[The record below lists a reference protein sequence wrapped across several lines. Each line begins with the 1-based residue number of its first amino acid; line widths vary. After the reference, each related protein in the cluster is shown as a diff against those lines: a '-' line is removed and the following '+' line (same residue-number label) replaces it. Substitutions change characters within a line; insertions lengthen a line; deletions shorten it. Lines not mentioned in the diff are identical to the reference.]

1 MFQNIAEETV
11 QNVNENT
18 EADSK
23 IIRILKELFK
33 LNNIIIYVLTFFIS
47 MITVKDV
54 YIPLGIA
61 MVAACLGSTVP
72 IFLVYI
78 SSLVGTAI
86 SLGSSEF
93 ANVFWLSIVYFLL
106 ITLFKP
112 KVCIEER
119 NEIYKTG
126 SRLFWAYILCSIVR
140 NWGSDIWVSDLF
152 SAGITGG
159 ILYVFY
165 KIFVNGII
173 IIKDFKIKKVFTIE
187 ETASG
192 IAIVVLALSFFNNNV
207 IDKLTIS
214 SIVGMFLII
223 ILGWQKGML
232 AGISTA
238 LLSGIM
244 LAFVQAFDLSNIIV
258 FVVPAVVVGF
268 LSTFKKMDLQKI
280 FGRTKMLDNV
290 GETRLTENK
299 EIVSELE
306 GLKETIEENF
316 AEENEEQLENQ
327 KYERYE
333 EAFFEN
339 LEEIQDNIFYDELI
353 LAENDIIRDVFNI
366 LEKNDII
373 LEDDLVDIFKR
384 NNNYILVQDQKIKE
398 DLRAVIKIANRAYKI
413 IQIENIKIN
422 ENKKANKKIAKVAK
436 EVAKAVDTCIEKVA
450 QNKDEKLVKKERE
463 IQKILSGKNIP
474 IENANIRL
482 VKNGKYIVEIKLDI
496 KDTTL
501 RDKSRIANI
510 SDLISK
516 TIGSKMSFQ
525 KDRRNLDTGEYTQ
538 TYSTEDKFIMQV
550 GSSKISKEDSEASGD
565 CNLQMRL
572 DDGKYILA
580 ISDGMGTGAKARENS
595 KLVITRLKKLLQG
608 GFEKEQSINLINS
621 ALSLKTKEDEFA
633 TLDMCVLDLYDGNL
647 SFVKNGA
654 CNTYIKNKKNISI
667 IKSEEMPIG
676 TGLEVNLKE
685 KILPVSDGDIIVI
698 CSDGLVDSKEDL
710 KKDWVE
716 EFLKNISTNNVQ
728 KISDMILAEAIDN
741 NYGVA
746 ADDITVIVAKILK
759 KK

>member
-1 MFQNIAEETV
+1 MFQNIAEETM
-11 QNVNENT
+11 QNVNENVKNN
-18 EADSK
+18 SK
-23 IIRILKELFK
+23 FIKICKELFK
-33 LNNIIIYVLTFFIS
+33 IQNIVIYVLTFLVS

-78 SSLVGTAI
+78 SSLLGTAI
-86 SLGSSEF
+86 SLGSGEF
-93 ANVFWLSIVYFLL
+93 ANVFWLSIVYFVL
-106 ITLFKP
+106 IMLFKP
-112 KVCIEER
+112 KVCVEER

-126 SRLFWAYILCSIVR
+126 SRLFWAYIICNIIK

-152 SAGITGG
+152 SAGVTAG

-173 IIKDFKIKKVFTIE
+173 IIKDFNIKKVFTIE

-192 IAIVVLALSFFNNNV
+192 IAIIVLALSFFNNNI

-232 AGISTA
+232 AGIATA
-238 LLSGIM
+238 LLAGIM
-244 LAFVQAFDLSNIIV
+244 LCFVQAFDLSNIIV
-258 FVVPAVVVGF
+258 FVAPAFLVGV
-268 LSTFKKMDLQKI
+268 LSNFKKMDLYKI
-280 FGRTKMLDNV
+280 FSRTKMLDNK

-299 EIVSELE
+299 DIVTELE

-316 AEENEEQLENQ
+316 TEIDVDKQESQ
-327 KYERYE
+327 KYEKYE

-339 LEEIQDNIFYDELI
+339 LEEIQENIFYDELI
-353 LAENDIIRDVFNI
+353 LAESDIIRNIFDV
-366 LEKNDII
+366 LEHNDII

-384 NNNYILVQDQKIKE
+384 NNNYILVQDQKIKD
-398 DLRAVIKIANRAYKI
+398 DLREVIKVSNRAYKI

-422 ENKKANKKIAKVAK
+422 ENKKANKKMVEVAK
-436 EVAKAVDTCIEKVA
+436 EVAKAVDVCIEKVS
-450 QNKDEKLVKKERE
+450 QKKDEKIVKKEKE
-463 IQKILSGKNIP
+463 LEKILSGKNIP
-474 IENANIRL
+474 IEKANIRQ

-501 RDKSRIANI
+501 REKSKIANI

-525 KDRRNLDTGEYTQ
+525 KDRRNVETGEYVQ

-550 GSSKISKEDSEASGD
+550 GSSKISKDDSEASGD

-595 KLVITRLKKLLQG
+595 KLVITKLKKLLQT
-608 GFEKEQSINLINS
+608 GFEKEQSVKLINS
-621 ALSLKTKEDEFA
+621 TLSLKTAEDEFA
-633 TLDMCVLDLYDGNL
+633 TLDMCVLDLYEGNL
-647 SFVKNGA
+647 SLIKNGA

-676 TGLEVNLKE
+676 VGLDVNLKE
-685 KILPVSDGDIIVI
+685 KIVPVSDGDIVLI
-698 CSDGLVDSKEDL
+698 CSDGLLDSKEEFQ
-710 KKDWVE
+710 KDWIE
-716 EFLKNISTNNVQ
+716 DFLRKINTNNVQ
-728 KISDMILAEAIDN
+728 KISDMLLAEAIDN

-746 ADDITVIVAKILK
+746 GDDITVIVAKIIK

>member
-1 MFQNIAEETV
+1 MFQNIAEETM
-11 QNVNENT
+11 QNVNENVKNN
-18 EADSK
+18 SK
-23 IIRILKELFK
+23 FIKICKELFK
-33 LNNIIIYVLTFFIS
+33 IQNIVIYVLTFLVS

-78 SSLVGTAI
+78 SSLLGTAI
-86 SLGSSEF
+86 SLGSGEF
-93 ANVFWLSIVYFLL
+93 ANVFWLSIVYFVL
-106 ITLFKP
+106 IMLFKP
-112 KVCIEER
+112 KVCVEER

-126 SRLFWAYILCSIVR
+126 SRLFWAYIICNIIK

-152 SAGITGG
+152 SAGVTAG

-173 IIKDFKIKKVFTIE
+173 IIKDFNIKKVFTIE

-192 IAIVVLALSFFNNNV
+192 IAIIVLALSFFNNNI

-232 AGISTA
+232 AGIATA
-238 LLSGIM
+238 LLAGIM
-244 LAFVQAFDLSNIIV
+244 LCFVQAFDLSNIIV
-258 FVVPAVVVGF
+258 FVAPAFLVGV
-268 LSTFKKMDLQKI
+268 LSNFKKMDLYKI
-280 FGRTKMLDNV
+280 FSRTKMLDNK

-299 EIVSELE
+299 DIVTELE
-306 GLKETIEENF
+306 GLKETIDVDKQES
-316 AEENEEQLENQ
+316 Q
-327 KYERYE
+327 KYEKYE

-339 LEEIQDNIFYDELI
+339 LEEIQENIFYDELI
-353 LAENDIIRDVFNI
+353 LAESDIIRNIFDV
-366 LEKNDII
+366 LEHNDII

-384 NNNYILVQDQKIKE
+384 NNNYILVQDQKIKD
-398 DLRAVIKIANRAYKI
+398 DLREVIKVSNRAYKI

-422 ENKKANKKIAKVAK
+422 ENKKANKKMVEVAK
-436 EVAKAVDTCIEKVA
+436 EVAKAVDVCIEKVS
-450 QNKDEKLVKKERE
+450 QKKDEKIVKKEKE
-463 IQKILSGKNIP
+463 LEKILSGKNIP
-474 IENANIRL
+474 IEKANIRQ

-501 RDKSRIANI
+501 REKSKIANI

-525 KDRRNLDTGEYTQ
+525 KDRRNVETGEYVQ

-550 GSSKISKEDSEASGD
+550 GSSKISKDDSEASGD

-595 KLVITRLKKLLQG
+595 KLVITKLKKLLQT
-608 GFEKEQSINLINS
+608 GFEKEQSVKLINS
-621 ALSLKTKEDEFA
+621 TLSLKTAEDEFA
-633 TLDMCVLDLYDGNL
+633 TLDMCVLDLYEGNL
-647 SFVKNGA
+647 SLIKNGA

-676 TGLEVNLKE
+676 VGLDVNLKE
-685 KILPVSDGDIIVI
+685 KIVPVSDGDIVLI
-698 CSDGLVDSKEDL
+698 CSDGLLDSKEEFQ
-710 KKDWVE
+710 KDWIE
-716 EFLKNISTNNVQ
+716 DFLRKINTNNVQ
-728 KISDMILAEAIDN
+728 KISDMLLAEAIDN

-746 ADDITVIVAKILK
+746 GDDITVIVAKIIK

>member
-106 ITLFKP
+106 IMLFKP

-244 LAFVQAFDLSNIIV
+244 LAFVQAFDLSNIII
-258 FVVPAVVVGF
+258 FVVPAVAVGF
-268 LSTFKKMDLQKI
+268 LSTFKKIDLQKI
-280 FGRTKMLDNV
+280 FGRTKMLDNK

-306 GLKETIEENF
+306 GLKAIIEENF
-316 AEENEEQLENQ
+316 TEENEEELENQ
-327 KYERYE
+327 KYEKYE

-373 LEDDLVDIFKR
+373 LEDDLIDIFKR
-384 NNNYILVQDQKIKE
+384 NNNYILVQDQNIKE
-398 DLRAVIKIANRAYKI
+398 ALREVIKIANRAYKI

-422 ENKKANKKIAKVAK
+422 ENKKANQKIAKVAK

-450 QNKDEKLVKKERE
+450 QNKDEKLVKKEKE

-525 KDRRNLDTGEYTQ
+525 KDRRNLGTGEYTQ

-621 ALSLKTKEDEFA
+621 SLSLKTKEDEFA
-633 TLDMCVLDLYDGNL
+633 TLDMCVLDLYEGNL

-676 TGLEVNLKE
+676 TGLEVTLKE
-685 KILPVSDGDIIVI
+685 KIVPVSDGDIIVI